1 MALSLL
7 LKDEI
12 MSDSRLV
19 YSTETGSHK
28 KEKSA
33 GDSWHK
39 STGPAKMRL
48 ETNGRGGKAVTVLFN
63 LPFDESEAKENLK
76 AMQASFGC
84 GGSMKDNTLE
94 LRGDVRVKVEAFFAK
109 KNLKLVRAGG

>member
-1 MALSLL
+1 
-7 LKDEI
+7 

-28 KEKSA
+28 KDKEKSDAWTVSA
-33 GDSWHK
+33 GP
-39 STGPAKMRL
+39 TKMRL

-63 LPFDESEAKENLK
+63 LPLDESAAKDLLK
-76 AMQASFGC
+76 SMQASFGC
-84 GGSMKDNTLE
+84 GGSMKENTLE

-109 KNLKLVRAGG
+109 KNLKIVRAGG